1 MTSTFIQPLIQP
13 LVQPFTKPT
22 PAYRENRPPSPVA
35 HPSELVVRPG
45 PALLAGIDRGPSLT
59 THREQHGPLPIID
72 RDTLLS
78 DLERIQLCGRGGAG
92 FPFVRKVRALGPGR
106 PVLVVNLS
114 EGEPASAKDAALALT
129 RPHLVLD
136 GVVAT
141 AAALAAREVHV
152 VLPGERPTAAV
163 AIRTAIAERD
173 DPIPVLT
180 HTAEPRFV
188 AGQARAVVELLSGRP
203 NLPTTT
209 WTPEAVSGLHG
220 RPTLLSNAE
229 TWARI
234 GLLTLRGVRE
244 YARIGTLREPGA
256 TLLTVGAPGSIT
268 TVHEQPYGAR
278 LRDVIPR
285 ERHGRPVLVGGFH
298 GSWATWETVAS
309 LRLSAS
315 RMRAVGTPLG
325 AGVLLSLGADDC
337 PVELTCRVVTY
348 LAGQSAGRCGPC
360 FNGLPALAAALE
372 RVTLGEGGAGRV
384 EELSRLVVR
393 RGACAHPDGTVR
405 LVRSLLST
413 FAEEVSVHTTGQC
426 AWRDND
432 VVERGVA

>member
-1 MTSTFIQPLIQP
+1 MTTTFIQPA
-13 LVQPFTKPT
+13 
-22 PAYRENRPPSPVA
+22 PAHRDDRPRSPVPHA
-35 HPSELVVRPG
+35 SELTVRPG
-45 PALLAGIDRGPSLT
+45 PALLAGIERGPSLAA
-59 THREQHGPLPIID
+59 HRDQHGPLPILD

-78 DLERIQLCGRGGAG
+78 DLERVRLCGRGGAG
-92 FPFVRKVRALGPGR
+92 FPFGRKVQALGPGR

-114 EGEPASAKDAALALT
+114 EGEPASAKDTALALT

-136 GVVAT
+136 GVI
-141 AAALAAREVHV
+141 AAAGALAAREVHV
-152 VLPGERPTAAV
+152 ALPGERLAA
-163 AIRTAIAERD
+163 AAAFRAAIAERD
-173 DPIPVLT
+173 DPVPVLT

-209 WTPEAVSGLHG
+209 WAPEAVSGLHG

-234 GLLTLRGVRE
+234 GLLALRGVRE
-244 YARIGTLREPGA
+244 YSRIGTPQEPGA
-256 TLLTVGAPGSIT
+256 TLLTVGLPGSMP
-268 TVHEQPYGAR
+268 TVHEQPYGTR
-278 LRDVIPR
+278 LRDVVPR
-285 ERHGRPVLVGGFH
+285 ERHGRPVLIGGFH

-309 LRLSAS
+309 LRLSVT
-315 RMRAVGTPLG
+315 RMRVLGTPLG

-337 PVELTCRVVTY
+337 PVELTCRVVAY

-372 RVTLGEGGAGRV
+372 RVTLGEGGTGRV

-413 FAEEVSVHTTGQC
+413 FAEEVAAHGSGRC
-426 AWRDND
+426 GWRERDD
-432 VVERGVA
+432 VERGVA

>member
-1 MTSTFIQPLIQP
+1 MTTTFIQPAP
-13 LVQPFTKPT
+13 VS
-22 PAYRENRPPSPVA
+22 REDMPGSPVPHA
-35 HPSELVVRPG
+35 RELTVRPG
-45 PALLAGIDRGPSLT
+45 PALLAGIERGPSLAA
-59 THREQHGPLPIID
+59 HREQHGPPPMLD
-72 RDTLLS
+72 RATLLS
-78 DLERIQLCGRGGAG
+78 DLERIRLCGRGGAG
-92 FPFVRKVRALGPGR
+92 FPFARKVHALGPGH

-114 EGEPASAKDAALALT
+114 EGEPASAKDTALALT

-141 AAALAAREVHV
+141 AGALAAREIHV
-152 VLPGERPTAAV
+152 ALPGERRAV
-163 AIRTAIAERD
+163 AAALHAALRERD
-173 DPIPVLT
+173 DPVPVHT

-209 WTPEAVSGLHG
+209 WAPEAVSGLHG

-234 GLLTLRGVRE
+234 GLLALRGVRE
-244 YARIGTLREPGA
+244 YARIGTVQEPGA
-256 TLLTVGAPGSIT
+256 TLLTVGSAGSIP
-268 TVHEQPYGAR
+268 TVHELPYGDR
-278 LRDVIPR
+278 LRDVVPR
-285 ERHGRPVLVGGFH
+285 ERHGRPLLIGGFH

-309 LRLSAS
+309 LRLSAT
-315 RMRAVGTPLG
+315 RMRTLGTPLG
-325 AGVLLSLGADDC
+325 AGVLLSLEADDC
-337 PVELTCRVVTY
+337 PVELTSRIVAY

-372 RVTLGEGGAGRV
+372 RVSQGEGGTERV

-413 FAEEVSVHTTGQC
+413 FAAEVATHSSGRC
-426 AWRDND
+426 GWRDCD
-432 VVERGVA
+432 EVARGVA